1 MAKKPAQPKKAA
13 KDKDL
18 DAVLAAAMGL
28 AAERDWREIG
38 LAEIAAAAEVT
49 LADLLVEYPS
59 KLAILDGFMREI
71 DRRVLA
77 GFEPESDSGSARDRL
92 FDVLMRR
99 FDTLEPHKAAV
110 GRIIGAA
117 CRDPL
122 IGIAVGAS
130 MLRSMGLMLEAAGI
144 ASDGLRGAIR
154 SKGLAAL
161 YAATLRD
168 WLKDDTTDK
177 SRTMAALDARLRRA
191 ESWANSLKSMPFS
204 RRAAGTPQS

>member
-28 AAERDWREIG
+28 ATEQDWREIG

-49 LADLLVEYPS
+49 LADLLAEYPS

-99 FDTLEPHKAAV
+99 FDTLEPHKAAI
-110 GRIIGAA
+110 GRIIAAA

-191 ESWANSLKSMPFS
+191 ESWANSLKSMPFC